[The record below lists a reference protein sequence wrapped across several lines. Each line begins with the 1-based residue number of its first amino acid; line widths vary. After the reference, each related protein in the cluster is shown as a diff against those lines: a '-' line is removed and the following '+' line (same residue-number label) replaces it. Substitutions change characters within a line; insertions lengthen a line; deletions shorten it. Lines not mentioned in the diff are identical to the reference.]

1 MISNSNVL
9 MKPHEETSGS
19 IPEHA
24 EHMQGIWFTS
34 KQLVVLDVRPYMGYI
49 CIEPKPHLPWSKD
62 GICSMVI
69 HPISGL
75 LMVVANI
82 KIYIYIYVCIYKYIS
97 NDNGI

>member
-34 KQLVVLDVRPYMGYI
+34 KQLVVLDVRPYMG
-49 CIEPKPHLPWSKD
+49 
-62 GICSMVI
+62 
-69 HPISGL
+69 
-75 LMVVANI
+75 
-82 KIYIYIYVCIYKYIS
+82 
-97 NDNGI
+97 